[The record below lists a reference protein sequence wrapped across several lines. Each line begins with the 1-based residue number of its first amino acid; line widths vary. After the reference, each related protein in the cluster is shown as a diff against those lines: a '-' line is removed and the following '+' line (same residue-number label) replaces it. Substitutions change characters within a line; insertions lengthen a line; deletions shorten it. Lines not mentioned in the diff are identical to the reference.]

1 MDPDAYAPNAAAK
14 VRLGS
19 KPAIQARHFRAVG
32 TAMD

>member
-19 KPAIQARHFRAVG
+19 KPAIQAGRFRAAG
-32 TAMD
+32 PSMD